1 MSSPEA
7 RISLL
12 KYMLIVPPHLGE
24 VPFENWGQTV
34 KHLPKFTFLPTTVR
48 GVQNIVLFAI
58 KNNYRVRCAG
68 YRHSWSPI
76 FSQDNEIFIS
86 FVNLHTV
93 TTLPDPMSLIP
104 GEYNP
109 ATVPDL
115 KTIELKEETVPGTK
129 RLCRVGVAVTNEEF
143 RRWSVAGKAWAF
155 PADVILVEVS
165 RFQRK
170 LIIYA
175 I

>member
-1 MSSPEA
+1 
-7 RISLL
+7 
-12 KYMLIVPPHLGE
+12 
-24 VPFENWGQTV
+24 V

-48 GVQNIVLFAI
+48 GVQNIVLFAT

-86 FVNLHTV
+86 FVNLYTV

-104 GEYNP
+104 GEYDP
-109 ATVPDL
+109 AKVPDL
-115 KTIELKEETVPGTK
+115 KTIELKEENVPGKK
-129 RLCRVGVAVTNEEF
+129 RLCRVGAAVTNEEF

-155 PADVILVEVS
+155 PADVILVEVRRS
-165 RFQRK
+165 ERT
-170 LIIYA
+170 LSTYII
-175 I
+175 